1 MMEIT
6 KLPQR
11 CIQREAANQTV
22 TPTAHKVNHTVPGG
36 AAGWSHQDEHHLVW
50 DRKRA
55 CDTGSQPCANC

>member
-11 CIQREAANQTV
+11 SIQREAADQMV
-22 TPTAHKVNHTVPGG
+22 TPMAYKVNHTVSGG
-36 AAGWSHQDEHHLVW
+36 AAGWKHQVQHLLVW

-55 CDTGSQPCANC
+55 FGMGSQPCANC